1 MKKLEKLSAQIDQCL
16 VLAAGDEMLTLLLS
30 MVSLEVSQRIERRP
44 VREKIVPFDPVAVL
58 RTAELRQS

>member
-30 MVSLEVSQRIERRP
+30 MVSLEVSQRIESRS
-44 VREKIVPFDPVAVL
+44 VRDKILPFDPTPLL
-58 RTAELRQS
+58 RTAELRQG